1 MQSTRMPACRDKLAE
16 PVSGGRD
23 AWYVRPPHDEVSSQ
37 YFFDSRLSLAA
48 VSPELALMYAV
59 LEDAFLCWQQ
69 LGASAA
75 RVRRRAHQAERWFF
89 SDDSRWIFSFLPV
102 CDVLGLDPAYMR
114 KKLKQWHPTDPDTT
128 WAKR

>member
-1 MQSTRMPACRDKLAE
+1 MQSIRMPACRDKLAE

-37 YFFDSRLSLAA
+37 CFFDSRVSLAA

-75 RVRRRAHQAERWFF
+75 HVRRRAHQAERWFF

-114 KKLKQWHPTDPDTT
+114 KKLKQWHATDPDTT